1 MEDMKRKRIGIG
13 FVEVKIP
20 VYTLD
25 LTTSGQFLG
34 LKQGVYM
41 LSSSDTARG
50 ILASTLF
57 KYLRKGSEYSKPS
70 RVK

>member
-1 MEDMKRKRIGIG
+1 MEDMKREHIRIG

-20 VYTLD
+20 VYALD
-25 LTTSGQFLG
+25 LTTSGLFLG
-34 LKQGVYM
+34 EKQGAYM
-41 LSSSDTARG
+41 LNSSDTAKEV
-50 ILASTLF
+50 LASTLF